1 MGGQIIEV
9 DDDDP
14 VRRRN
19 DDILPATA
27 AGGKRTATDLSQE
40 LHFSFRHPPHVAVAE
55 ARPYIRIGPRAFRHP
70 CGRDDLLLAPFS
82 AIEVEPA
89 EACEVASAEAHGI
102 GGVVGCV
109 FVDVT
114 AIRRYEVLHLQQL
127 REMFVDGREGIFP
140 GRAPQDRAEHIEVP
154 VVVIPERSRCMAAAV
169 GTPRSLRPALVS
181 SLMIDAGSSHQELA
195 NGGLRLLH
203 GEAGRLVVAPKL
215 TNSLVEIDLML
226 ANPYAVS

>member
-89 EACEVASAEAHGI
+89 EACEVAPPEAHG
-102 GGVVGCV
+102 
-109 FVDVT
+109 T
-114 AIRRYEVLHLQQL
+114 AGH
-127 REMFVDGREGIFP
+127 
-140 GRAPQDRAEHIEVP
+140 
-154 VVVIPERSRCMAAAV
+154 SRCV
-169 GTPRSLRPALVS
+169 SLSLTAL
-181 SLMIDAGSSHQELA
+181 H
-195 NGGLRLLH
+195 
-203 GEAGRLVVAPKL
+203 
-215 TNSLVEIDLML
+215 T
-226 ANPYAVS
+226 